1 MPAPGGLV
9 ERYERMRERFL
20 RGDHARC
27 VGMTVVLRQ
36 GLWAW
41 MMLVAPEDA
50 DGVAPRGIVRSAPGP
65 PTLPARVCAELL
77 AAWTD
82 LVVGTVRRREVS

>member
-1 MPAPGGLV
+1 
-9 ERYERMRERFL
+9 MRERVL
-20 RGDHARC
+20 HGDKACC

-41 MMLVAPEDA
+41 VMLVAAEDA
-50 DGVAPRGIVRSAPGP
+50 DAVPPAPVRSAPDA
-65 PTLPARVCAELL
+65 PTLPARVCGQLL

-82 LVVGTVRRREVS
+82 LVVGTVRRLEVS